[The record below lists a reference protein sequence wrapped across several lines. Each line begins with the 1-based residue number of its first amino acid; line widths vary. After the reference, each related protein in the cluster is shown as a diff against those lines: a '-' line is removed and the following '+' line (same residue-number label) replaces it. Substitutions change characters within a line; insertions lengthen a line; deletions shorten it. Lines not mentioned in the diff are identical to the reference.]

1 MALSGLDIY
10 KQLPKTNC
18 KECGF
23 PTCLAFA
30 MKLAQ
35 KGTELSKC
43 PYVTEE
49 TRAALDAAAAPP
61 IRLVSLGVG
70 ERAVSVGNETVMFR
84 HEKTFVHPPALMLR
98 VADDA
103 TDLAARVELAGEYSV
118 ERVGMLLVLGGV
130 VVENRSGDAATFAK
144 AVAAVHA
151 GAPGVPIV
159 LMSPDPKAIEA
170 GLGVVGAERPLIHAA
185 MPSGWEAFATLA
197 KRHNCPLVIRAASID
212 GLAELSALV
221 TGAGVE
227 DVVLDPSPAGAGD
240 SLALFTQLRRLA
252 LKKNFRPLGY
262 PIIAFAGAESV
273 EDEVIAAAQAIAKYA
288 GVIVLDHAEP
298 ALFYTLL
305 TLCQNL
311 YTDPQK
317 PIQVEPKLYAV
328 GTPGAD
334 SPLLITTN
342 FSLTYFSVSG
352 EVEASGKPCWLL
364 VADADGLS
372 VLTSW
377 AAGKFDAVKIAKTV
391 KESGLA
397 EKLSHR
403 KLVIPG
409 HVAGLSGEV
418 EEELPGWQI
427 MVGPRDAVEIP
438 SYLKTVWS
446 AS

>member
-61 IRLVSLGVG
+61 IRLVSIGVG

-151 GAPGVPIV
+151 GAPGVPV
-159 LMSPDPKAIEA
+159 L
-170 GLGVVGAERPLIHAA
+170 R
-185 MPSGWEAFATLA
+185 
-197 KRHNCPLVIRAASID
+197 
-212 GLAELSALV
+212 
-221 TGAGVE
+221 
-227 DVVLDPSPAGAGD
+227 
-240 SLALFTQLRRLA
+240 
-252 LKKNFRPLGY
+252 
-262 PIIAFAGAESV
+262 
-273 EDEVIAAAQAIAKYA
+273 
-288 GVIVLDHAEP
+288 
-298 ALFYTLL
+298 
-305 TLCQNL
+305 
-311 YTDPQK
+311 
-317 PIQVEPKLYAV
+317 
-328 GTPGAD
+328 
-334 SPLLITTN
+334 
-342 FSLTYFSVSG
+342 
-352 EVEASGKPCWLL
+352 
-364 VADADGLS
+364 
-372 VLTSW
+372 
-377 AAGKFDAVKIAKTV
+377 
-391 KESGLA
+391 
-397 EKLSHR
+397 
-403 KLVIPG
+403 
-409 HVAGLSGEV
+409 
-418 EEELPGWQI
+418 
-427 MVGPRDAVEIP
+427 
-438 SYLKTVWS
+438 
-446 AS
+446 

>member
-1 MALSGLDIY
+1 M
-10 KQLPKTNC
+10 
-18 KECGF
+18 
-23 PTCLAFA
+23 
-30 MKLAQ
+30 
-35 KGTELSKC
+35 
-43 PYVTEE
+43 
-49 TRAALDAAAAPP
+49 
-61 IRLVSLGVG
+61 
-70 ERAVSVGNETVMFR
+70 
-84 HEKTFVHPPALMLR
+84 
-98 VADDA
+98 
-103 TDLAARVELAGEYSV
+103 
-118 ERVGMLLVLGGV
+118 
-130 VVENRSGDAATFAK
+130 
-144 AVAAVHA
+144 
-151 GAPGVPIV
+151 
-159 LMSPDPKAIEA
+159 
-170 GLGVVGAERPLIHAA
+170 
-185 MPSGWEAFATLA
+185 
-197 KRHNCPLVIRAASID
+197 
-212 GLAELSALV
+212 
-221 TGAGVE
+221 
-227 DVVLDPSPAGAGD
+227 
-240 SLALFTQLRRLA
+240 
-252 LKKNFRPLGY
+252 
-262 PIIAFAGAESV
+262 
-273 EDEVIAAAQAIAKYA
+273 
-288 GVIVLDHAEP
+288 
-298 ALFYTLL
+298 
-305 TLCQNL
+305 
-311 YTDPQK
+311 
-317 PIQVEPKLYAV
+317 EPKLYAV

>member
-1 MALSGLDIY
+1 
-10 KQLPKTNC
+10 
-18 KECGF
+18 
-23 PTCLAFA
+23 
-30 MKLAQ
+30 
-35 KGTELSKC
+35 
-43 PYVTEE
+43 
-49 TRAALDAAAAPP
+49 
-61 IRLVSLGVG
+61 
-70 ERAVSVGNETVMFR
+70 
-84 HEKTFVHPPALMLR
+84 
-98 VADDA
+98 
-103 TDLAARVELAGEYSV
+103 
-118 ERVGMLLVLGGV
+118 
-130 VVENRSGDAATFAK
+130 
-144 AVAAVHA
+144 
-151 GAPGVPIV
+151 
-159 LMSPDPKAIEA
+159 
-170 GLGVVGAERPLIHAA
+170 
-185 MPSGWEAFATLA
+185 
-197 KRHNCPLVIRAASID
+197 
-212 GLAELSALV
+212 LAELSALV